1 MPVNGRAGVGSVIGI
16 ARESVYSPGK
26 VEADRGILEQT
37 ASELEARGVDA
48 VRIVEPEKL
57 SSVRR
62 ADLVFAMCQG
72 PAALR
77 GLRRL
82 ERAAIPLV
90 HGADPIE
97 ACHRRKM
104 LPLLTRAG
112 VSRPDARLVRSDRP
126 GRAVLDWVE
135 SLGARGVWVKR
146 GDVHATESADVTRVE
161 GAEAAGH
168 ALAGFAARGVRHAVF
183 EAHIPGRTVKFYGVV
198 GTGFF
203 RAYEGD
209 GKDPVPAPPGWVVLG
224 EAGARALGLAI
235 YGGDL
240 IVDAAG
246 RPWLVDVND
255 WPSFSRCR
263 PDAAIA
269 IAQYLLARLRVAREA
284 QATPCPP
291 DEEFA

>member
-1 MPVNGRAGVGSVIGI
+1 LIGLP
-16 ARESVYSPGK
+16 REAVYSPGK

-37 ASELEARGVDA
+37 ASELEAHGVDT

-57 SSVRR
+57 SSVRQ

-72 PAALR
+72 PEALR

-82 ERAAIPLV
+82 ERAGIPLV

-112 VSRPDARLVRSDRP
+112 VARPEARLVRSDRP
-126 GRAVLDWVE
+126 GRAALDWVE
-135 SLGARGVWVKR
+135 SLGAQGVWVKR
-146 GDVHATESADVTRVE
+146 GDVHATEAEDVTRIG
-161 GAEAAGH
+161 GASAAGR
-168 ALAGFAARGVRHAVF
+168 ALAGLAARGIRHAVL
-183 EAHIPGRTVKFYGVV
+183 EAHIPGRTVKFYGVA

-209 GKDPVPAPPGWVVLG
+209 GKDSLPARPGWVELG

-240 IVDAAG
+240 IVDAAS

-263 PDAAIA
+263 QDAAVA

-291 DEEFA
+291 DEESA

>member
-1 MPVNGRAGVGSVIGI
+1 LVGIP
-16 ARESVYSPGK
+16 REAVYSPGK
-26 VEADRGILEQT
+26 VDADRDILEQT
-37 ASELEARGVDA
+37 ASELAARGVDP

-72 PAALR
+72 PAALHA
-77 GLRRL
+77 LRRL
-82 ERAAIPLV
+82 ERTGVPLV

-97 ACHRRKM
+97 ACHRQRM

-112 VSRPDARLVRSDRP
+112 VTRPDARLVRSDRP
-126 GRAVLDWVE
+126 GRAALDWVE
-135 SLGARGVWVKR
+135 SRGAQGVWVKR
-146 GDVHATESADVTRVE
+146 GDVHATEAGDVVRIE
-161 GAEAAGH
+161 GAVAARQ
-168 ALAGFAARGVRHAVF
+168 ALTGLAARGVRHAVL
-183 EAHIPGRTVKFYGVV
+183 EAHVPGLTVKFYGVV

-209 GKDPVPAPPGWVVLG
+209 GRDPLPAPPAWVELG

-263 PDAAIA
+263 QDAAVA